1 MIPRAA
7 GWPGLRAPRVHSLFE
22 MEASVSMNRL
32 AIALMAS
39 LFVSLGSSAFASA
52 AVTDDAY
59 TMGYAAAVLEREFR
73 VTAPSLQ
80 VRDGVLTIAASDLA
94 GADGARVE
102 AALSR
107 LRGVRRVIVLTAP
120 PSPGSPAG
128 VAGPARTAA
137 APSASAS
144 SASASPG
151 SGTSAPESPIQ
162 PADVARFEILPA
174 GLLFRPLLADPR
186 WPAFGTTIR
195 HYFDDSK
202 WGTVAAV
209 SLGDILPIVRGRAG
223 ESLLWEAGIHAAAW
237 GLFDMDS
244 GSADLINLDF
254 IVGGFGSLRYGAW
267 SGIARIFHRSTHLGD
282 EEVINHKTNR
292 LNFSYEGMDARVA
305 YEPWSW
311 LRVYAGGGYLLRV
324 EPKNYAPWSLT
335 GGTELR
341 SQRTFA
347 RLRPVLGVDVQSR
360 EEHDWEPQISI
371 RAGVELESPVVLGR
385 NIQLLIEYFTGNS
398 MDGQFY
404 TRNVEYLGLGIHFKF

>member
-7 GWPGLRAPRVHSLFE
+7 GRSGLRAPRVHSLFE
-22 MEASVSMNRL
+22 MEASVSTNRL

-39 LFVSLGSSAFASA
+39 LVLTLGSSAFSSA

-59 TMGYAAAVLEREFR
+59 ATGYAAAVLEREFR
-73 VTAPSLQ
+73 VTAPSLH
-80 VRDGVLTIAASDLA
+80 VRDGVLTVAASDLA
-94 GADGARVE
+94 GADGAKVE
-102 AALSR
+102 AALAR
-107 LRGVRRVIVLTAP
+107 VRGVRRVIVLTGPTA
-120 PSPGSPAG
+120 
-128 VAGPARTAA
+128 AGPTASA
-137 APSASAS
+137 AP
-144 SASASPG
+144 G
-151 SGTSAPESPIQ
+151 RGTSAPDTPIQ
-162 PADVARFEILPA
+162 PVDVARFEILPA

-195 HYFDDSK
+195 RYLDDSK
-202 WGTVAAV
+202 WETVAAV
-209 SLGDILPIVRGRAG
+209 ALGDMLPIVRGRAG
-223 ESLLWEAGIHAAAW
+223 ESLLWEAGVHAGAW

-244 GSADLINLDF
+244 DSADLINLDF
-254 IVGGFGSLRYGAW
+254 IVGGFGSLRYGPW

-335 GGTELR
+335 GGAELR

-360 EEHDWEPQISI
+360 EEHDWEPQISV
-371 RAGVELESPVVLGR
+371 RAGVELESPVVVGR
-385 NIQLLIEYFTGNS
+385 HIQLLIEYFNGNS
-398 MDGQFY
+398 LDGQFY